1 MTWIVIRYCF
11 PVSGVAHLHGY
22 SVDESMP
29 TNRKYGITLHP
40 PEDGMRTFSFSA
52 ENETDKKR
60 FVELYRV
67 KSSFPPQMS

>member
-1 MTWIVIRYCF
+1 MTRIVIRFCVA
-11 PVSGVAHLHGY
+11 VSGVAHLHGY
-22 SVDESMP
+22 TVDDSMP

-60 FVELYRV
+60 FVTLTA
-67 KSSFPPQMS
+67 SNLPFFL

>member
-1 MTWIVIRYCF
+1 MTWTMRRLCVA
-11 PVSGVAHLHGY
+11 VSGVAHLHGY
-22 SVDESMP
+22 SVDDSMP

-60 FVELYRV
+60 FVTLTA
-67 KSSFPPQMS
+67 SDLLFFP